1 MSATNDKFKAKLK
14 VVMTKAEEKAKAE
27 LTKLATTHFGKVPLQ
42 KSQMAAYTA
51 VVQKEL
57 ALLEKTLLAEFK
69 TKLKS
74 KTKK

>member
-1 MSATNDKFKAKLK
+1 MSTANDNFKNKLK
-14 VVMTKAEEKAKAE
+14 ATMTKAESKATAE
-27 LTKLATTHFGKVPLQ
+27 LTKLAATHFGKVPLQ

-57 ALLEKTLLAEFK
+57 ALLEKTLLDEFK

-74 KTKK
+74 KIKK

>member
-1 MSATNDKFKAKLK
+1 MA
-14 VVMTKAEEKAKAE
+14 KAEEKSKAE
-27 LTKLATTHFGKVPLQ
+27 LTKLAATNFGKVPLQ